1 MISVYADTAT
11 LKEYMEKA
19 HRTVKSLPSD
29 YSVHHFRPDWEARLW
44 NLTSELAVKMADRC
58 QEGLMTPKEYGELCH
73 SIAAWTVSVA
83 IESRKPKQPTLEEMQ
98 KLFKEMNP

>member
-1 MISVYADTAT
+1 MIAVHADTSKFKAALDKAT
-11 LKEYMEKA
+11 TA
-19 HRTVKSLPSD
+19 VKHLPSG
-29 YSVHHFRPDWEARLW
+29 YHVHHFHPDWEERLG
-44 NLTSELAVKMADRC
+44 NLTSELAVAMADRC